1 MPEEICNL
9 HRLEYFYADFND
21 LNGPIPTGIFNLSTL
36 IELVL
41 NFNHLIG
48 NLPSK
53 IGDQL
58 PNLNYLD
65 LSWNNFSGVIPVS
78 IGNCSR
84 LSFLHL
90 GHNQFINTIPKSLG
104 NLEYLHFLTSLTNCK
119 SLKVLIVAENP
130 LNGIIPNTIGN
141 LSSSLQKF
149 YASVANIT
157 GPIPREI
164 GNLSS
169 LITVSL
175 EDNQLSGGI
184 PSSMQQLRNLQLLS
198 LDQNKIGG
206 NLDSL
211 CQLHKLSGL
220 FLDENQVSGTIP
232 NCFGNI
238 TSLRNLYL
246 RENLLTSTIPM
257 SLWNLKDL
265 IVFNLASNSFNGSL
279 PPEIGNLKATITI
292 DLSGNHISG
301 AIPNTLGA
309 LLNLQNLSFAN
320 NQLEGS
326 LPESLGNMV
335 SLTSLN
341 LSHNYLSG
349 LIPKSL
355 EAISSLQVF
364 DVSSNYLVGEIPS
377 GGCFRN
383 FTSKSF
389 ISNAALCGDPRFEV
403 PPCKISKKHRL
414 YGKKLVSL
422 ILILAAI
429 FILVIVALACIF
441 LVYLR
446 KIKVPSPQDVPVV
459 ASMERISYYELLHA
473 TNQLGE
479 SNLLGSGSFGSVYKG
494 ILNDGKVVAIKV
506 FNLQLEGSLRHF
518 DAECKVLCN
527 LRHRN
532 LVKVISSCSNQDFK
546 ALVLVYMPNGSLE
559 TWLYSH
565 HLFLNMSKRLNIMI
579 DVAYALQYL
588 HQEYLTP
595 VIHCDLKP
603 SNILLDENLVGHV
616 SDFGITK
623 FLRMD
628 ESSALTKTLATI
640 GYIAPE
646 YGREGLVS
654 KACDVFSYGILLM
667 EVFTAKRPNDESFGE
682 NLSLKS
688 WVRDSMSD
696 SIVEVID
703 PKLFREERSYSHEL
717 IPGCVSMIME
727 VALNCVCES
736 PKERLTISEIVDSL
750 KKIERRYI
758 SFHRHGGIQL

>member
-1 MPEEICNL
+1 MDRTYSALVVMHWVMMITCCMSMKHTDIDTDQSALLALKYHITSDSLQILYKNWSSNAPSSAVCDWVGVQCGSRHRRVTALNISGMGLRGTVPPHLGNL
-9 HRLEYFYADFND
+9 SFLVSLDMRSNYFY
-21 LNGPIPTGIFNLSTL
+21 GTVPRELSRL
-36 IELVL
+36 PRLRFVRL
-41 NFNHLIG
+41 SYNNFSGSIAPLFG
-48 NLPSK
+48 TKL
-53 IGDQL
+53 Q
-58 PNLNYLD
+58 YLD
-65 LSWNNFSGVIPVS
+65 LSDNDFGGIIPSSISNSSNLEVMFLQLNS
-78 IGNCSR
+78 FTGNIPKEIGNIQTLTVLDLQGNYLVGSIPSSIFNISMLEVLGLTQNNLTGSLPNDICHHLPNLKEFWFAANQLSGQIPPSVSRCSQLRTLR
-84 LSFLHL
+84 LSFNNFNGSL
-90 GHNQFINTIPKSLG
+90 PKELG
-104 NLEYLHFLTSLTNCK
+104 NLEMLETLYVNK
-119 SLKVLIVAENP
+119 N
-130 LNGIIPNTIGN
+130 N
-141 LSSSLQKF
+141 LQG
-149 YASVANIT
+149 T
-157 GPIPREI
+157 IPREI
-164 GNLSS
+164 GNL
-169 LITVSL
+169 
-175 EDNQLSGGI
+175 
-184 PSSMQQLRNLQLLS
+184 
-198 LDQNKIGG
+198 
-206 NLDSL
+206 
-211 CQLHKLSGL
+211 
-220 FLDENQVSGTIP
+220 
-232 NCFGNI
+232 
-238 TSLRNLYL
+238 
-246 RENLLTSTIPM
+246 
-257 SLWNLKDL
+257 
-265 IVFNLASNSFNGSL
+265 FNLRGFVISGNNISG
-279 PPEIGNLKATITI
+279 PIPKEIGNLTMLTAL
-292 DLSGNHISG
+292 DLGFGLFTGNHISG

-640 GYIAPE
+640 GYIAPGTLYLE
-646 YGREGLVS
+646 PKPFSFYHLTKPFALVH
-654 KACDVFSYGILLM
+654 CFC
-667 EVFTAKRPNDESFGE
+667 T
-682 NLSLKS
+682 
-688 WVRDSMSD
+688 
-696 SIVEVID
+696 
-703 PKLFREERSYSHEL
+703 
-717 IPGCVSMIME
+717 
-727 VALNCVCES
+727 
-736 PKERLTISEIVDSL
+736 
-750 KKIERRYI
+750 
-758 SFHRHGGIQL
+758 